1 MSEKSK
7 HIDVDKEIGALQRAI
22 ILAEGSLDVF
32 TNLKK
37 LGIQTIEIPPKSNTN
52 TNTNTDVDA
61 PPDEIV
67 KKMQEVAQSM
77 GAQVMTNRKDFPDS
91 SNK

>member
-37 LGIQTIEIPPKSNTN
+37 LGIQTIEIPPKSNT
-52 TNTNTDVDA
+52 DVDI

>member
-52 TNTNTDVDA
+52 TDVDT

>member
-52 TNTNTDVDA
+52 TNTDVDA

>member
-37 LGIQTIEIPPKSNTN
+37 LGIQTIEIPPKSNT
-52 TNTNTDVDA
+52 DVDT

-77 GAQVMTNRKDFPDS
+77 GAQVMTSRKDFPDS

>member
-52 TNTNTDVDA
+52 TDVDA